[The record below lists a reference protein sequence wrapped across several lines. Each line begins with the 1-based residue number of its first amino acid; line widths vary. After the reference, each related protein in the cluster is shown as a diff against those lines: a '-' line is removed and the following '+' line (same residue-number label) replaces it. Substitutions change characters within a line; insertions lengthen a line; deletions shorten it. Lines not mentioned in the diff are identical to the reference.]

1 MKTYGRP
8 CQVEESRASRLDE
21 SLTANPSHNALYL
34 RTFKDQDRKKMVSAY
49 LMSEN
54 VFRVTVIGRACYSV
68 EYLVDFEVP
77 TASFIP

>member
-21 SLTANPSHNALYL
+21 SLTANPSHNA
-34 RTFKDQDRKKMVSAY
+34 